1 MSARRFALR
10 SVISTAIFPTDR
22 IRSSVR
28 AIIRGATSCARAAGS
43 RWQRICRGAWK
54 RWSASCAT
62 ARIGSAELAPVKAG
76 CISVQT
82 LPAGVV
88 PHACGARRACGI
100 ECAPTS
106 SASCWWLRHAYR
118 AGRACGIECAADAI
132 FLREWFRTLA
142 ERCAPAGARCAPM
155 VSVSCWRIQRVCGIG
170 WVPTSSSLQTWFRT
184 PAVRRACGNEWL
196 SSRLCPREQPFAI
209 CGRDRSEKRHG

>member
-1 MSARRFALR
+1 MPAGRFALR
-10 SVISTAIFPTDR
+10 PVISTVIFPTAR
-22 IRSSVR
+22 IPR

-54 RWSASCAT
+54 RWSASCAA

-88 PHACGARRACGI
+88 PHACGAR
-100 ECAPTS
+100 
-106 SASCWWLRHAYR
+106 
-118 AGRACGIECAADAI
+118 
-132 FLREWFRTLA
+132 
-142 ERCAPAGARCAPM
+142 
-155 VSVSCWRIQRVCGIG
+155 RVCGIG

-196 SSRLCPREQPFAI
+196 SSRLCPREQPFAV
-209 CGRDRSEKRHG
+209 CGRDRSEKRHGKGRRNSVDPRLRASLELARDFERAAICASA